1 MTNEEIIRKIGEELL
16 TSGPNVPATEV
27 TVRGNDISLTA
38 DTPYVAG
45 DKIFVYELNEG
56 QSKLTE
62 KETAFTAEGWIASEG
77 FSSIRLITL
86 LDLEKR
92 LADSSKFST
101 KLQAVRTWM
110 NSILVA
116 YMQNPEPKS
125 DWQVA
130 PFSFDET
137 VQDIFQALAN

>member
-16 TSGPNVPATEV
+16 TEGPNVPPTEI
-27 TVRGNDISLTA
+27 TLRAGSISLSA
-38 DTPYVAG
+38 NTPYIAG
-45 DKIFVYELNEG
+45 DKIFIYELNEG

-62 KETAFTAEGWIASEG
+62 KETAFTAEEWISSEG

-92 LADSSKFST
+92 LSDASKSST
-101 KLQAVRTWM
+101 NLQAVRTWM
-110 NSILVA
+110 NAILMA
-116 YMQNPEPKS
+116 YMQNPAPKA
-125 DWQVA
+125 DWLSA

-137 VQDIFQALAN
+137 VQDIFNALAA

>member
-16 TSGPNVPATEV
+16 TEGPNVPPTEI
-27 TVRGNDISLTA
+27 TVRAGSISLSA
-38 DTPYVAG
+38 NTPYIAG
-45 DKIFVYELNEG
+45 DKIFIYELNEG

-62 KETAFTAEGWIASEG
+62 KETAFTAEEWISSEG

-92 LADSSKFST
+92 LSDASKSST
-101 KLQAVRTWM
+101 NLQAVRTWM
-110 NSILVA
+110 NAILMA
-116 YMQNPEPKS
+116 YMQNPAPKA
-125 DWQVA
+125 DWLSA

-137 VQDIFQALAN
+137 VQDIFNALAA